1 MSQNSPKFKLAPFL
15 LQTMSTSLV
24 SETSRADNDPSS
36 YANQIGVFRSQT
48 RRRPTKSEA
57 FLFFPSERFR
67 QITDADIGAGGQ
79 TTGSTF
85 KEIGRDIPLLCVCF
99 TSSLVAKQKMPTFA
113 E

>member
-1 MSQNSPKFKLAPFL
+1 MILRRMQIRLASSGHRHAGA
-15 LQTMSTSLV
+15 LQSLRL
-24 SETSRADNDPSS
+24 S
-36 YANQIGVFRSQT
+36 F
-48 RRRPTKSEA
+48 
-57 FLFFPSERFR
+57 FFPSERFR